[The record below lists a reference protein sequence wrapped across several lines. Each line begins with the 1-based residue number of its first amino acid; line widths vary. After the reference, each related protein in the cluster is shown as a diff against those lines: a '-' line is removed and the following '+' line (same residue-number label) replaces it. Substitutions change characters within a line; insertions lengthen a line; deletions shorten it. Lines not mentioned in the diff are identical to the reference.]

1 MDLARRGAAF
11 LYSQGASR
19 VWVFGSVAKGRRL
32 DFRSD
37 VDFAIEGLGP
47 EVFLRLGAQL
57 EELLDFAVDLVELD
71 RTDEVLRSQILSHGI
86 LIPREN

>member
-11 LYSQGASR
+11 LYSHGAGR

-37 VDFAIEGLGP
+37 VDFAVEGLAP
-47 EVFLRLGAQL
+47 ELFLRLGAQL
-57 EELLDFAVDLVELD
+57 EELLDFPVDLVEIERAD
-71 RTDEVLRSQILSHGI
+71 DVLRNQIIGHGI
-86 LIPREN
+86 LIPRED